1 MRISEVRNRE
11 RILLTAQEGE
21 NMAQKE
27 GSGMCFLTHA
37 EKACR
42 LSTSHCYLWLR
53 LKERTLLGGKQCG
66 LALMDTRGKPQGF
79 NHCYS

>member
-27 GSGMCFLTHA
+27 VSGMCFLTHA
-37 EKACR
+37 EKAYR
-42 LSTSHCYLWLR
+42 LSTSH
-53 LKERTLLGGKQCG
+53 
-66 LALMDTRGKPQGF
+66 
-79 NHCYS
+79 